1 MKINTVYLHGF
12 GPDAPDAGPALIV
25 AGDEDSIRITK
36 GPQFDAWMA
45 NEAKVINKRG
55 EESTC
60 KEENFKHLEVILGA
74 WLHDM
79 EVEGWEAMQVEGWT
93 GR

>member
-1 MKINTVYLHGF
+1 MSDMTRSELMKINTVYLHGF

-25 AGDEDSIRITK
+25 AGDEDSLRITK
-36 GPQFDAWMA
+36 GPQFEEWMQGPHLD
-45 NEAKVINKRG
+45 KSFG
-55 EESTC
+55 
-60 KEENFKHLEVILGA
+60 HLEVILGA

-93 GR
+93 D